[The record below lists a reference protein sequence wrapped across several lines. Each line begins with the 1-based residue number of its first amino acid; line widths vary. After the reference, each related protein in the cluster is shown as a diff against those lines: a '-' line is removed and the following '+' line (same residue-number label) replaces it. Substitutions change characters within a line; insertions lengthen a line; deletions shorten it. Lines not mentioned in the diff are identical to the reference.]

1 MNPAAVDLAFNE
13 RLRRHEAG
21 HCAAALICNL
31 DVLEV
36 WVGSHNVT
44 DLTWD
49 SEGSAG
55 CTRIDAP
62 NTPDGHRLMAIAVM
76 AGPLVDGEAGWPR
89 PWPLPRVD
97 LTPDQW
103 DFAENVRGAGLDEQ
117 GYLELCAEAKAIIEA
132 PEFGRL
138 HKSIVAALA
147 GPPHSLDATQ
157 LKHLLKDVLMEHKQV
172 QATTVG
178 TTEDQGTFTAIA
190 AAYTIDRVN
199 DQIVKGAFANTIER
213 WRASGKMVP
222 VHWNHDGRADSVIG
236 AVNPATMQETDQG
249 LQVSGKLDI
258 HDSETAR
265 EAWRSMRN
273 NSMSLSF
280 GYMTTKSRT
289 RADGVNE
296 LQEIDLFEISI
307 VPSPANPDTRVLEMK
322 SADDAIVSDPNLERI
337 RADYADQM
345 TNLFAGTT
353 PTGTPTKALDLKRLE
368 RELTP
373 LTIASFDC

>member
-1 MNPAAVDLAFNE
+1 MNPAAVDVAFNE
-13 RLRRHEAG
+13 RLRSHEAA
-21 HCAAALICNL
+21 HCAGALLCNL
-31 DVLEV
+31 NVDEV
-36 WVGSHNVT
+36 WVGDHNVT

-55 CTRIDAP
+55 CTRIAAP
-62 NTPDGHRLMAIAVM
+62 NTPDGHRLMAIAIM
-76 AGPLVDGEAGWPR
+76 AAPLMDGEAGWPR
-89 PWPLPRVD
+89 PWPLPRAD

-103 DFAENVRGAGLDEQ
+103 DFSEHVRAAGLDEH
-117 GYLELCAEAKAIIEA
+117 GYLELCAEAKATVEA
-132 PEFGRL
+132 PEFKRL
-138 HKSIVAALA
+138 HQSIVAALEDA
-147 GPPHSLDATQ
+147 PHSLDATQ
-157 LKHLLKDVLMEHKQV
+157 LKHLLKDALMEHKQLE
-172 QATTVG
+172 ATTIG

-213 WRASGKMVP
+213 WRASGKQVP
-222 VHWNHDGRADSVIG
+222 LHWNHDGAASSVIG
-236 AVNPATMQETDQG
+236 TIDPATMQETDQG
-249 LQVSGKLDI
+249 LQVSGRLDI

-280 GYMTTKSRT
+280 GYMTTKSRK

-307 VPSPANPDTRVLEMK
+307 VPSPANPDTHVIEMK
-322 SADDAIVSDPNLERI
+322 SAGVASPETERI
-337 RADYADQM
+337 RAEYADLM
-345 TNLFAGTT
+345 LNVMGATSVPRTEV
-353 PTGTPTKALDLKRLE
+353 TKAPLDLKRLE

-373 LTIASFDC
+373 ITVETFPC